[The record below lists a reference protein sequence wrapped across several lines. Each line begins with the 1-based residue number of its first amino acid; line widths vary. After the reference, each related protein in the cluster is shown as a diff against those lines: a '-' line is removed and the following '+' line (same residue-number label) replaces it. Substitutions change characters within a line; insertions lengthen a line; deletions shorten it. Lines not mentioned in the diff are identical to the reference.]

1 MNETREK
8 YIKYLYILPLFI
20 LLAVIYIHPVLRTF
34 YFSFFNLPFGT
45 AKGTF
50 IGLGNYKQLFKDPA
64 FLQALKNSFIWALG
78 NLILQSVGAMFIAVM
93 INQKYKGKN
102 IVRSLVLMP
111 WIVPVAAIAV
121 VMRWIFLPHLGI
133 VNEALLKIGII
144 KEPINFFGSHLA
156 MPTLMF
162 INSWKFI
169 PIGVLLISSALQ
181 TIPQSIYEAAEVDG
195 ASKIK
200 QFFQITFPLISPML
214 GFTSFVI
221 FVLNFNAFDIIW
233 MITQGGPGGT
243 TETLPILVYRTAFK
257 SFRLGESSAIAV
269 IIALIL
275 GIIGLLFFKFTS
287 RNEEK

>member
-1 MNETREK
+1 
-8 YIKYLYILPLFI
+8 
-20 LLAVIYIHPVLRTF
+20 
-34 YFSFFNLPFGT
+34 
-45 AKGTF
+45 
-50 IGLGNYKQLFKDPA
+50 
-64 FLQALKNSFIWALG
+64 
-78 NLILQSVGAMFIAVM
+78 
-93 INQKYKGKN
+93 
-102 IVRSLVLMP
+102 
-111 WIVPVAAIAV
+111 
-121 VMRWIFLPHLGI
+121 
-133 VNEALLKIGII
+133 
-144 KEPINFFGSHLA
+144 
-156 MPTLMF
+156 
-162 INSWKFI
+162 